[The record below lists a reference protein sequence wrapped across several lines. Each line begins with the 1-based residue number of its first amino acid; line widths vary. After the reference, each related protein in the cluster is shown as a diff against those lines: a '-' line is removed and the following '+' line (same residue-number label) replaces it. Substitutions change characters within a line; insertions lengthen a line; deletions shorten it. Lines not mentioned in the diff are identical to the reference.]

1 MVHADISTDRISDTN
16 TRDPQGSS
24 YVLQFPVS
32 EGRSPRHYGFDE
44 EWLVS
49 FAFLKASNN
58 AEAPAFQVT
67 FTKDNI
73 LTAVKVAVKTG
84 TVRNRESL

>member
-1 MVHADISTDRISDTN
+1 MRADISTDSVSDTH

-32 EGRSPRHYGFDE
+32 EGGSPGHYGFDE

-73 LTAVKVAVKTG
+73 LTEVKVAVKTG
-84 TVRNRESL
+84 TVKTRES